1 MIDLKNQFAG
11 NGDQTPKPADDGG
24 KTTKPSENATCIA
37 QSPVKEPKDAVRAA
51 QENAMWVVYNAKRS
65 AEAAK
70 DEAEWLKAEILDGN
84 PPRGN
89 VKCNKTDD
97 KTDDM
102 TDEEAEMLFYD
113 AAAAKAVAKG
123 KRANH
128 YRDEKKYTDR
138 RDRIPLH
145 GFLPAPCRRKYLD
158 GIPKGALPKGKQ
170 KSVRW
175 YDTDKCCRKR
185 VKLTPKSNRP
195 YQLKCVRTRKGGPC
209 QKPKWEARP
218 GYMLD
223 FPEDGSTETSA
234 D

>member
-1 MIDLKNQFAG
+1 MNESYLNENQNPNA
-11 NGDQTPKPADDGG
+11 ADDGG
-24 KTTKPSENATCIA
+24 KTTKPGENATCIA
-37 QSPVKEPKDAVRAA
+37 QSPVKEPKDDVQAA
-51 QENAMWVVYNAKRS
+51 QENAMWAVHDADRS
-65 AEAAK
+65 AEAANL
-70 DEAEWLKAEILDGN
+70 AAGWLNAEILDGKTN
-84 PPRGN
+84 RGDVEGN
-89 VKCNKTDD
+89 

-138 RDRIPLH
+138 RDRIPMH

-158 GIPKGALPKGKQ
+158 GIPKGALPEGKL
-170 KSVRW
+170 KRVCW
-175 YDTDKCCRKR
+175 YDPDKGCLMG

-195 YQLKCVRTRKGGPC
+195 YQLKCVRTRKGGPR

-223 FPEDGSTETSA
+223 FSEDGSTETSA